1 MSGKYNGMQA
11 IIRQHCNLAVYVP
24 CVAHSLNLVGHSSAS
39 SCQQAAGFFSFLQRL
54 YTFLAA
60 SPHRWKVLTD
70 QLSSKSLPTVKRMS
84 DTRWSA
90 CADATKALV
99 KGYDEIYDALE
110 EINNDKDEKPDAKDE
125 AGNLVSDM
133 ERLEIGIL
141 AALWHKIL
149 QRFHTTSQ
157 ALQSSDQDLNT
168 AVALYESLIE
178 FVHSLRTRFEGF
190 EACA

>member
-1 MSGKYNGMQA
+1 
-11 IIRQHCNLAVYVP
+11 
-24 CVAHSLNLVGHSSAS
+24 
-39 SCQQAAGFFSFLQRL
+39 
-54 YTFLAA
+54 
-60 SPHRWKVLTD
+60 
-70 QLSSKSLPTVKRMS
+70 MS

-90 CADATKALV
+90 RADATKALV

-110 EINNDKDEKPDAKDE
+110 EINNDEDEKPDAKDE

-141 AALWHKIL
+141 TALWHKIL

-178 FVHSLRTRFEGF
+178 FVHLLRTRFEGF
-190 EACA
+190 EAEGKKLSECNQYAGEIKCVRKRNRRYDEPGSAPELLQTPADNHFVSGMHCKWY